1 MFCYLCTYILD
12 LFPRELVTKVKPNIK
27 HLADGELMGVGS
39 PWSYIGILHHSVLGE
54 KQGAL
59 LNVCRRKIGIKKVK
73 TSILHVVLV
82 GKRVQLFNLY

>member
-1 MFCYLCTYILD
+1 
-12 LFPRELVTKVKPNIK
+12 
-27 HLADGELMGVGS
+27 MGVGS

-59 LNVCRRKIGIKKVK
+59 LNACRKKIGIKKVK

-82 GKRVQLFNLY
+82 GKRVQLFNLYEARKGQRRCTPTHLALWFGD